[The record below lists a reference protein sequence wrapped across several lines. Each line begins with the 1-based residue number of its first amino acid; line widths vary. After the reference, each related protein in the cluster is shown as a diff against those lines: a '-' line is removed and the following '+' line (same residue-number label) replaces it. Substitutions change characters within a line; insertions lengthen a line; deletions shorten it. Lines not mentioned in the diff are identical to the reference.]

1 MMLQRF
7 GGKAVLVT
15 GAASGIGRA
24 AALAIAAEGGKML
37 LADRNLDGATATAEA
52 IAELGGTAMAIGYDA
67 MVEGDAAAM
76 VESAVAVHGRL
87 DAVLN
92 IGGVYQR
99 AHFGD
104 LTAAD
109 WSRVIQINL
118 NSVFAI
124 AQRALPALVESGGN
138 IVNTASIAALDGLAY
153 AAPYAAAKAGVIAL
167 SKSLAAEFAHRGV
180 RCNVVCPGR
189 VRTEIAAGLTPVEG
203 ARPELLSRP
212 PRLLGLEQGAAVED
226 VATTY
231 AFLAS
236 DDAKFVSGAV
246 LVVDGAVRAG

>member
-24 AALAIAAEGGKML
+24 VALRIAGEGGLML
-37 LADRNLDGATATAEA
+37 LADRNLEGAAETARA
-52 IAELGGTAMAIGYDA
+52 IAELGGVAETIGYDA
-67 MVEGDAAAM
+67 MADG
-76 VESAVAVHGRL
+76 ESAAIVDEAIAVHGRL

-92 IGGVYQR
+92 IAGVYQR
-99 AHFGD
+99 AHFED
-104 LTAAD
+104 LAAAE

-118 NSVFAI
+118 TSLFEI
-124 AQRALPALVESGGN
+124 AQRALPALIESGGT

-189 VRTEIAAGLTPVEG
+189 VRTEIAVGLVPVEG

-212 PRLLGLEQGAAVED
+212 PRLLGMEQGAAAED
-226 VATTY
+226 VAAAY

-246 LVVDGAVRAG
+246 LAVDGAVRAG

>member
-1 MMLQRF
+1 MLRRF
-7 GGKAVLVT
+7 DGRAVLVT
-15 GAASGIGRA
+15 GVASGIGRA
-24 AALAIAAEGGKML
+24 VAMRIAGEGGLML
-37 LADRNLDGATATAEA
+37 LADRNLEGAAETARA
-52 IAELGGTAMAIGYDA
+52 IAELGGMAEAIGYDA
-67 MVEGDAAAM
+67 MSDAESAAM
-76 VESAVAVHGRL
+76 VDEAAAVHGRL

-92 IGGVYQR
+92 IAGVYQR

-124 AQRALPALVESGGN
+124 AQRALPALIESGGN
-138 IVNTASIAALDGLAY
+138 IVNTASIAALEGLAY

-167 SKSLAAEFAHRGV
+167 TKSLAAEFAHRGV

-212 PRLLGLEQGAAVED
+212 PRLKGLELGAAAED
-226 VATTY
+226 IAATY

-246 LVVDGAVRAG
+246 LVADGAVRAG